1 MTDTLEQVIESE
13 LADAVVLRR
22 NGHAPDA
29 DVIERIVRRVKRA
42 AEDYLVMIP
51 ERAAVMRSD
60 HSVDWLRSRFAAW
73 ARDGHAE
80 MRGGVRYYRQIVI
93 PQRVHNSTVVIAARA
108 AGAEAGRA
116 AAMRSRTQRSN

>member
-51 ERAAVMRSD
+51 ERAAVMR
-60 HSVDWLRSRFAAW
+60 
-73 ARDGHAE
+73 
-80 MRGGVRYYRQIVI
+80 GGVRYYHQIVI
-93 PQRVHNSTVVIAARA
+93 PQRVHDSAVVIAARA

-116 AAMRSRTQRSN
+116 AALRSRTQRSN